1 MVPHSNNKAF
11 GAVLSRLRQSRGLS
25 QESLALDSGLSRNY
39 ISLMERG
46 MRSPTLDTLIVLS
59 STLQI
64 RLDGFARLILI
75 ELSSDAAKSS

>member
-11 GAVLSRLRQSRGLS
+11 GAVLSRLRRSRGLS

-39 ISLMERG
+39 VSLMERG

-59 STLQI
+59 STLEI
-64 RLDGFARLILI
+64 RLDGLARLILI
-75 ELSSDAAKSS
+75 ELSSDAVKTS